1 MESVKTGKT
10 NKVGKNTEM
19 AHTKTNK
26 ETHFKQVSAITN
38 RIRSIGGIFTKIAKK
53 VRELVKKHPKKSSAA
68 LVVLTPVACKRA
80 KELDDKVQDKSKQA
94 EKENKI
100 NWWKYSGLTI
110 ATSLLLAACS
120 AGDIDK
126 QIELEQEKQK
136 TEQEKKEAENARDRA
151 NKSEIE
157 LEQERQKTNKS
168 GIELANSQI
177 KAEQE
182 RQKTEQE
189 KQKANKS
196 EIELEQQKQK
206 TINTQRDLIKEQ
218 KDFIKET
225 EQNCQEKHGQ
235 LFIKRARIKT
245 GITTGIAIEIE
256 AECKTPKP
264 TKTNQTPIQPKHLPN
279 SKHPHSQRG
288 SKAQELIAYLLFEQ
302 KDFIIETE
310 QKCQEKH
317 NQFFIKKAGIKGGA
331 IEVEAECKTP
341 KPTKTNQTPIQPK
354 HLPNSKQPH
363 SQRGSKAQELIA
375 YLQKELESL
384 PYSQKAIAKQVDF
397 YKPSSIAYL
406 ELDPRDFKVT
416 EEWQNENLKI
426 RSKAQA
432 KMLEMRK
439 PQANLSPSQSFLFVQ
454 RIFADINKEIEAAA
468 NTEKKAEKVGYG
480 YSKRV

>member
-38 RIRSIGGIFTKIAKK
+38 TLKSIGGIFTKIAKK
-53 VRELVKKHPKKSSAA
+53 VRELVKKHPKKSNAA
-68 LVVLTPVACKRA
+68 LVVLTHVACKRA

-94 EKENKI
+94 EKENQI

-136 TEQEKKEAENARDRA
+136 A
-151 NKSEIE
+151 NKSGIE
-157 LEQERQKTNKS
+157 LEQERQKTNKSRIELEQQRQKTEQERQKTNKS
-168 GIELANSQI
+168 GIELEQQRQKTEQEKQKTNKSEIELANSQI

-182 RQKTEQE
+182 
-189 KQKANKS
+189 
-196 EIELEQQKQK
+196 KQK

-235 LFIKRARIKT
+235 LFIKKTRIKT

-264 TKTNQTPIQPKHLPN
+264 TKANQTPK
-279 SKHPHSQRG
+279 
-288 SKAQELIAYLLFEQ
+288 E
-302 KDFIIETE
+302 
-310 QKCQEKH
+310 
-317 NQFFIKKAGIKGGA
+317 
-331 IEVEAECKTP
+331 
-341 KPTKTNQTPIQPK
+341 PK

-363 SQRGSKAQELIA
+363 SQRGSKAQEFIA
-375 YLQKELESL
+375 YLQKEPESL

-432 KMLEMRK
+432 KMLEMRN
-439 PQANLSPSQSFLFVQ
+439 PQANLSTSQSLLFVQ
-454 RIFADINKEIEAAA
+454 KIFADINKEIKVVA

-480 YSKRV
+480 YSKRM

>member
-1 MESVKTGKT
+1 MESVKTGRT
-10 NKVGKNTEM
+10 NKVGKNAEM
-19 AHTKTNK
+19 ANTKANK
-26 ETHFKQVSAITN
+26 ETHFKQASVITN
-38 RIRSIGGIFTKIAKK
+38 TFKSIGGFFTKIAKK
-53 VRELVKKHPKKSSAA
+53 VRELVKKHPKKSKVA
-68 LVVLTPVACKRA
+68 LVVLTHVACKRA

-110 ATSLLLAACS
+110 ATSLLLAACNV
-120 AGDIDK
+120 GGIDE

-136 TEQEKKEAENARDRA
+136 ANRSGIELEQERQKTEQERQKT

-182 RQKTEQE
+182 QQKT
-189 KQKANKS
+189 
-196 EIELEQQKQK
+196 EQQKQK

-235 LFIKRARIKT
+235 LFIKKTRIKT

-279 SKHPHSQRG
+279 SK
-288 SKAQELIAYLLFEQ
+288 
-302 KDFIIETE
+302 
-310 QKCQEKH
+310 
-317 NQFFIKKAGIKGGA
+317 
-331 IEVEAECKTP
+331 
-341 KPTKTNQTPIQPK
+341 QPR
-354 HLPNSKQPH
+354 

-406 ELDPRDFKVT
+406 ELDPRDFKVA
-416 EEWQNENLKI
+416 EEWQKENLKI

-432 KMLEMRK
+432 KMLEMRHLK
-439 PQANLSPSQSFLFVQ
+439 PDSQAHLSTSQSLLFVQ
-454 RIFADINKEIEAAA
+454 KIFADINKEIKAVA
-468 NTEKKAEKVGYG
+468 NTEKKVEKAGYG
-480 YSKRV
+480 YSKRM

>member
-1 MESVKTGKT
+1 MKSVKTGKT
-10 NKVGKNTEM
+10 NKVGKNTET
-19 AHTKTNK
+19 ANAKANK

-38 RIRSIGGIFTKIAKK
+38 IIRSIGGIFTKIMKR
-53 VRELVKKHPKKSSAA
+53 VRELVKKHPKKSNAA
-68 LVVLTPVACKRA
+68 LVVLTHAACKKA

-94 EKENKI
+94 EKENQI

-120 AGDIDK
+120 VGDIDK

-136 TEQEKKEAENARDRA
+136 TEQEQQKT
-151 NKSEIE
+151 
-157 LEQERQKTNKS
+157 EQEKQKTNKS

-189 KQKANKS
+189 KQKTNKS

-206 TINTQRDLIKEQ
+206 TISTQRDLIKEQ

-279 SKHPHSQRG
+279 SK
-288 SKAQELIAYLLFEQ
+288 
-302 KDFIIETE
+302 
-310 QKCQEKH
+310 
-317 NQFFIKKAGIKGGA
+317 
-331 IEVEAECKTP
+331 
-341 KPTKTNQTPIQPK
+341 
-354 HLPNSKQPH
+354 QPH

-397 YKPSSIAYL
+397 YRPSSVAYL

-416 EEWQNENLKI
+416 EEWQKENLKI

-432 KMLEMRK
+432 KMLEMRHLK
-439 PQANLSPSQSFLFVQ
+439 PDPQAHLSTSQSLLFVQ
-454 RIFADINKEIEAAA
+454 KIFADINKEIKAVA
-468 NTEKKAEKVGYG
+468 NTEKKVEKAGYG

>member
-1 MESVKTGKT
+1 MESGKT

-19 AHTKTNK
+19 ANTKANK
-26 ETHFKQVSAITN
+26 ETHFKQVSVITN
-38 RIRSIGGIFTKIAKK
+38 TLRSIGGIFTKIAKK
-53 VRELVKKHPKKSSAA
+53 VRELVKKHPKKSNAA
-68 LVVLTPVACKRA
+68 LVVLTHVACKRA

-94 EKENKI
+94 EKENQI

-110 ATSLLLAACS
+110 ATSLLLAACN

-126 QIELEQEKQK
+126 QIELEKQK
-136 TEQEKKEAENARDRA
+136 A
-151 NKSEIE
+151 
-157 LEQERQKTNKS
+157 NKS
-168 GIELANSQI
+168 GIEL
-177 KAEQE
+177 EQE

-196 EIELEQQKQK
+196 EIELEQERQKTNKSGIELEQQRQKTEQEKQKTNKSEIELANSQIKAEQEKQK

-235 LFIKRARIKT
+235 LFIKKTRIKT

-264 TKTNQTPIQPKHLPN
+264 
-279 SKHPHSQRG
+279 
-288 SKAQELIAYLLFEQ
+288 A
-302 KDFIIETE
+302 
-310 QKCQEKH
+310 
-317 NQFFIKKAGIKGGA
+317 
-331 IEVEAECKTP
+331 
-341 KPTKTNQTPIQPK
+341 KTNQTPIQPK

-439 PQANLSPSQSFLFVQ
+439 PQANLSPFQSFSIIQNIV
-454 RIFADINKEIEAAA
+454 ADINKEIEAAA

>member
-26 ETHFKQVSAITN
+26 ETRFKQVSAITN
-38 RIRSIGGIFTKIAKK
+38 KIRSIGGIFTKIAKK
-53 VRELVKKHPKKSSAA
+53 VRELVKKHPKKSKVA
-68 LVVLTPVACKRA
+68 LVVLTHVACKRA

-120 AGDIDK
+120 TGDIDK
-126 QIELEQEKQK
+126 QIELEQEK
-136 TEQEKKEAENARDRA
+136 KEVESARDRA
-151 NKSEIE
+151 NKSGIE

-189 KQKANKS
+189 KQKTNKS

-264 TKTNQTPIQPKHLPN
+264 TKTNQTPK
-279 SKHPHSQRG
+279 
-288 SKAQELIAYLLFEQ
+288 E
-302 KDFIIETE
+302 
-310 QKCQEKH
+310 
-317 NQFFIKKAGIKGGA
+317 
-331 IEVEAECKTP
+331 
-341 KPTKTNQTPIQPK
+341 PK

-363 SQRGSKAQELIA
+363 SQRGSKAQEFIA

-384 PYSQKAIAKQVDF
+384 PYSQKTIAKQVDF
-397 YKPSSIAYL
+397 YRPSSIAYL

-432 KMLEMRK
+432 KMLEMRNVK
-439 PQANLSPSQSFLFVQ
+439 PYPQAHLSTSQSLLFVQ
-454 RIFADINKEIEAAA
+454 KIFADINKEIEAAA

-480 YSKRV
+480 YSKRM

>member
-10 NKVGKNTEM
+10 NKVGKNTETTN
-19 AHTKTNK
+19 AKANK

-38 RIRSIGGIFTKIAKK
+38 MIRSISGFFTKIVKK
-53 VRELVKKHPKKSSAA
+53 VRGLVKKHPKKSNAA
-68 LVVLTPVACKRA
+68 LVVLTHVVCKKA

-94 EKENKI
+94 EKENQI

-136 TEQEKKEAENARDRA
+136 ANKSGIELEQQRQKTEQERQKA

-235 LFIKRARIKT
+235 LFIKKARIKT
-245 GITTGIAIEIE
+245 GITTGI
-256 AECKTPKP
+256 
-264 TKTNQTPIQPKHLPN
+264 
-279 SKHPHSQRG
+279 
-288 SKAQELIAYLLFEQ
+288 
-302 KDFIIETE
+302 
-310 QKCQEKH
+310 
-317 NQFFIKKAGIKGGA
+317 A

-354 HLPNSKQPH
+354 HLPNSKQPR
-363 SQRGSKAQELIA
+363 SQRGSKTQELIA

-406 ELDPRDFKVT
+406 ELDPRDFNVT

-432 KMLEMRK
+432 KMLEMRHLK
-439 PQANLSPSQSFLFVQ
+439 PDPQAHLSISQSLLFVQ
-454 RIFADINKEIEAAA
+454 KIFADVSKEIKVVA
-468 NTEKKAEKVGYG
+468 NTEKKVEKVGYG
-480 YSKRV
+480 YSKRM

>member
-1 MESVKTGKT
+1 MESVKTGRT
-10 NKVGKNTEM
+10 NKVGKNAET
-19 AHTKTNK
+19 ANTKANK

-38 RIRSIGGIFTKIAKK
+38 MLRSIGGIFTKIAKK
-53 VRELVKKHPKKSSAA
+53 VRELFKKHPKKSKVA
-68 LVVLTPVACKRA
+68 LVVLTHAACKRA

-94 EKENKI
+94 EKENQI

-110 ATSLLLAACS
+110 ATSLLLAACNV
-120 AGDIDK
+120 GDIDK

-136 TEQEKKEAENARDRA
+136 ANKSGIELEQERQKTEQEKQKA

-235 LFIKRARIKT
+235 LFIKKARIKT

-264 TKTNQTPIQPKHLPN
+264 AKTNQTP
-279 SKHPHSQRG
+279 
-288 SKAQELIAYLLFEQ
+288 
-302 KDFIIETE
+302 T
-310 QKCQEKH
+310 
-317 NQFFIKKAGIKGGA
+317 
-331 IEVEAECKTP
+331 
-341 KPTKTNQTPIQPK
+341 QPK

-363 SQRGSKAQELIA
+363 SQRGSKTQELIA

-384 PYSQKAIAKQVDF
+384 PYSQKTIVKQVDF
-397 YKPSSIAYL
+397 YRPSSIAYL

-432 KMLEMRK
+432 KMLEIRN
-439 PQANLSPSQSFLFVQ
+439 PQAHLSTSQSLLFVQ
-454 RIFADINKEIEAAA
+454 KIFADINKEIEAAA
-468 NTEKKAEKVGYG
+468 NTEKKAEKAGYG
-480 YSKRV
+480 YSKRM

>member
-10 NKVGKNTEM
+10 NKVGKNTEV
-19 AHTKTNK
+19 ANTKTNK

-38 RIRSIGGIFTKIAKK
+38 RLRSIGGIFTKIAKK
-53 VRELVKKHPKKSSAA
+53 VRELIKKHPEKSSAA
-68 LVVLTPVACKRA
+68 LVVLTHVACKRA

-94 EKENKI
+94 EKENQI

-120 AGDIDK
+120 TGDIDK
-126 QIELEQEKQK
+126 QIEL
-136 TEQEKKEAENARDRA
+136 EQEKKEAENARDRA
-151 NKSEIE
+151 NKSGIE
-157 LEQERQKTNKS
+157 LEQQRQKTEQERQKTNKS

-182 RQKTEQE
+182 RQKT
-189 KQKANKS
+189 NKS
-196 EIELEQQKQK
+196 GIELEQQRQKAEQEKQK

-235 LFIKRARIKT
+235 LFIKKTRIKT

-264 TKTNQTPIQPKHLPN
+264 
-279 SKHPHSQRG
+279 
-288 SKAQELIAYLLFEQ
+288 A
-302 KDFIIETE
+302 
-310 QKCQEKH
+310 
-317 NQFFIKKAGIKGGA
+317 
-331 IEVEAECKTP
+331 
-341 KPTKTNQTPIQPK
+341 KTNQTPIQPK

-439 PQANLSPSQSFLFVQ
+439 PQANLSPFQSFSILQNIV
-454 RIFADINKEIEAAA
+454 ADINKEIEAAA
-468 NTEKKAEKVGYG
+468 NTEKKAEKASYG
-480 YSKRV
+480 YSKRM

>member
-26 ETHFKQVSAITN
+26 ETHFKQVGAIINTL
-38 RIRSIGGIFTKIAKK
+38 RSIGGIFTKIAKK
-53 VRELVKKHPKKSSAA
+53 VRELVKKHPEKSSAA
-68 LVVLTPVACKRA
+68 LVVLTHVACKRA

-94 EKENKI
+94 EKENQI

-151 NKSEIE
+151 NKSGIE

-189 KQKANKS
+189 KQKTNKS

-279 SKHPHSQRG
+279 SK
-288 SKAQELIAYLLFEQ
+288 
-302 KDFIIETE
+302 
-310 QKCQEKH
+310 
-317 NQFFIKKAGIKGGA
+317 
-331 IEVEAECKTP
+331 
-341 KPTKTNQTPIQPK
+341 
-354 HLPNSKQPH
+354 QPH
-363 SQRGSKAQELIA
+363 SQRESKAKEFIA

-432 KMLEMRK
+432 KMLEMRN
-439 PQANLSPSQSFLFVQ
+439 PQANLSPFQSFSILQNIV
-454 RIFADINKEIEAAA
+454 ADINKEIEASA

>member
-1 MESVKTGKT
+1 MKSVKTGKT

-19 AHTKTNK
+19 TNTKTNK

-38 RIRSIGGIFTKIAKK
+38 TLRSISGIFTKIAKK
-53 VRELVKKHPKKSSAA
+53 VRGLVKKHPKKSNAA
-68 LVVLTPVACKRA
+68 LVVLTHVVCKKA

-94 EKENKI
+94 EKENQI

-110 ATSLLLAACS
+110 AASLLLAACS
-120 AGDIDK
+120 VGDIDK
-126 QIELEQEKQK
+126 QIELEQEKKDANKSGIELEQERQK
-136 TEQEKKEAENARDRA
+136 TEQERQKT

-235 LFIKRARIKT
+235 LFIKKARIKT

-279 SKHPHSQRG
+279 SK
-288 SKAQELIAYLLFEQ
+288 
-302 KDFIIETE
+302 
-310 QKCQEKH
+310 
-317 NQFFIKKAGIKGGA
+317 
-331 IEVEAECKTP
+331 
-341 KPTKTNQTPIQPK
+341 
-354 HLPNSKQPH
+354 QPH
-363 SQRGSKAQELIA
+363 SQRGSKTQEFIA

-397 YKPSSIAYL
+397 YRPSPIAYL
-406 ELDPRDFKVT
+406 ELDPRDFNAT
-416 EEWQNENLKI
+416 EEWQKENLKI

-432 KMLEMRK
+432 KMLEMRDLK
-439 PQANLSPSQSFLFVQ
+439 PDPQAHLPTSQSLLFVQ
-454 RIFADINKEIEAAA
+454 KIFADINKEIKAVA
-468 NTEKKAEKVGYG
+468 NTEKKAEKAGYG

>member
-10 NKVGKNTEM
+10 NKVSKNTEM
-19 AHTKTNK
+19 ANTKTSK
-26 ETHFKQVSAITN
+26 ETHFKQVSAIINTL
-38 RIRSIGGIFTKIAKK
+38 RSIGGIFTKIMKR
-53 VRELVKKHPKKSSAA
+53 VRELVKKHPKKSNVV
-68 LVVLTPVACKRA
+68 LVVLTHVACKRA

-94 EKENKI
+94 EKENQI

-110 ATSLLLAACS
+110 ATSLLLAACN

-136 TEQEKKEAENARDRA
+136 A
-151 NKSEIE
+151 NKSGIE

-168 GIELANSQI
+168 GIEL
-177 KAEQE
+177 EQE
-182 RQKTEQE
+182 RQKTEQERQKTNKSEIELANSQIKVEQE

-235 LFIKRARIKT
+235 LFIKKARIKT

-264 TKTNQTPIQPKHLPN
+264 
-279 SKHPHSQRG
+279 
-288 SKAQELIAYLLFEQ
+288 A
-302 KDFIIETE
+302 
-310 QKCQEKH
+310 
-317 NQFFIKKAGIKGGA
+317 
-331 IEVEAECKTP
+331 
-341 KPTKTNQTPIQPK
+341 KTNQTPIQPK
-354 HLPNSKQPH
+354 HLPNSKQPR

-432 KMLEMRK
+432 KMLEMRNVK
-439 PQANLSPSQSFLFVQ
+439 PDPQAHLSTSQSLLFVQ
-454 RIFADINKEIEAAA
+454 KIFADINKEIEAAA
-468 NTEKKAEKVGYG
+468 NTEKKVEKAGYG

>member
-10 NKVGKNTEM
+10 NKVGKNTEITS
-19 AHTKTNK
+19 TKANK
-26 ETHFKQVSAITN
+26 ETHFKQASTITN
-38 RIRSIGGIFTKIAKK
+38 MLRSIGGFFTKIAKK

-68 LVVLTPVACKRA
+68 LVVLTHVACKKA

-94 EKENKI
+94 EKENQI

-136 TEQEKKEAENARDRA
+136 TEQEQQKTEQERQKA
-151 NKSEIE
+151 NRSGIE
-157 LEQERQKTNKS
+157 LEQERQKT
-168 GIELANSQI
+168 
-177 KAEQE
+177 EQE
-182 RQKTEQE
+182 RQKTNKSEIELANNQIKVEQE

-235 LFIKRARIKT
+235 LFIKKARIKT
-245 GITTGIAIEIE
+245 GITTGI
-256 AECKTPKP
+256 
-264 TKTNQTPIQPKHLPN
+264 
-279 SKHPHSQRG
+279 
-288 SKAQELIAYLLFEQ
+288 
-302 KDFIIETE
+302 
-310 QKCQEKH
+310 
-317 NQFFIKKAGIKGGA
+317 A

-354 HLPNSKQPH
+354 HLPNSKQPR

-397 YKPSSIAYL
+397 YKPNSIAYL
-406 ELDPRDFKVT
+406 ELDPRDFNVT
-416 EEWQNENLKI
+416 EEWQKENLKI

-432 KMLEMRK
+432 KMLEMRN
-439 PQANLSPSQSFLFVQ
+439 PQAHLPTSQSLLFVQ
-454 RIFADINKEIEAAA
+454 KIFADINKEIEAAA
-468 NTEKKAEKVGYG
+468 NTEKKVEKAGYG
-480 YSKRV
+480 YSKRM

>member
-10 NKVGKNTEM
+10 NKVGKNTET
-19 AHTKTNK
+19 ANTKANK
-26 ETHFKQVSAITN
+26 EAHFKQASTITN
-38 RIRSIGGIFTKIAKK
+38 TLRSIGGFFTKIAKR
-53 VRELVKKHPKKSSAA
+53 VRELVKKHPKKSNVA
-68 LVVLTPVACKRA
+68 LVVLTHVACRKA

-94 EKENKI
+94 EKENQI

-110 ATSLLLAACS
+110 AASLLLAACS
-120 AGDIDK
+120 VGDTDK

-136 TEQEKKEAENARDRA
+136 ANKSGIELEQERQKTEQERQKT

-196 EIELEQQKQK
+196 AIELEQQKQK

-235 LFIKRARIKT
+235 LFIKKARIKT

-279 SKHPHSQRG
+279 SK
-288 SKAQELIAYLLFEQ
+288 
-302 KDFIIETE
+302 
-310 QKCQEKH
+310 
-317 NQFFIKKAGIKGGA
+317 
-331 IEVEAECKTP
+331 
-341 KPTKTNQTPIQPK
+341 QPR
-354 HLPNSKQPH
+354 

-406 ELDPRDFKVT
+406 ELDPRDFKAT
-416 EEWQNENLKI
+416 EEWQKENLKI

-432 KMLEMRK
+432 KMLEMRSLK
-439 PQANLSPSQSFLFVQ
+439 PDSQAHLSTSQSLLFVQ
-454 RIFADINKEIEAAA
+454 KIFADVSKEIEAAA
-468 NTEKKAEKVGYG
+468 NTEKKVEKAGYG
-480 YSKRV
+480 YSKRM

>member
-1 MESVKTGKT
+1 MKSVKTGKT
-10 NKVGKNTEM
+10 NKVGKNTET
-19 AHTKTNK
+19 ANTKANK

-38 RIRSIGGIFTKIAKK
+38 IIRSIGGFFTKIAKR
-53 VRELVKKHPKKSSAA
+53 VRELVKKHPKKSKVA
-68 LVVLTPVACKRA
+68 LVVLTHVACKKA

-94 EKENKI
+94 EKENQI

-110 ATSLLLAACS
+110 ATSLLLAACN

-126 QIELEQEKQK
+126 QIELEQERQEANKSGIELEQERQK
-136 TEQEKKEAENARDRA
+136 TEQERQKT

-225 EQNCQEKHGQ
+225 EQNCQE
-235 LFIKRARIKT
+235 
-245 GITTGIAIEIE
+245 
-256 AECKTPKP
+256 
-264 TKTNQTPIQPKHLPN
+264 N
-279 SKHPHSQRG
+279 HS
-288 SKAQELIAYLLFEQ
+288 
-302 KDFIIETE
+302 
-310 QKCQEKH
+310 
-317 NQFFIKKAGIKGGA
+317 QFFIKKVGIKGGIA

-341 KPTKTNQTPIQPK
+341 KPAKTNQTPIQPK
-354 HLPNSKQPH
+354 HLPNSKQPR

-406 ELDPRDFKVT
+406 ELDPRDFNVT
-416 EEWQNENLKI
+416 EEWQKENLKI

-432 KMLEMRK
+432 KMLEMRHLK
-439 PQANLSPSQSFLFVQ
+439 PDPQAHLSTSQSLLFVQ
-454 RIFADINKEIEAAA
+454 KIFADINKEIKVVA
-468 NTEKKAEKVGYG
+468 NTEKKAEKAGYG

>member
-26 ETHFKQVSAITN
+26 ETHFKRVGAITN
-38 RIRSIGGIFTKIAKK
+38 ILRSIGGIFTKIAKK
-53 VRELVKKHPKKSSAA
+53 VRELIKKHPKKSKVA
-68 LVVLTPVACKRA
+68 LVVLTHVACKKA

-94 EKENKI
+94 EKENQI

-120 AGDIDK
+120 TGDIDK

-136 TEQEKKEAENARDRA
+136 ANKSGIELEQERQKTEQEKQKA

-157 LEQERQKTNKS
+157 LEQEKQKTNKS

-235 LFIKRARIKT
+235 LFIKKTRIKT

-264 TKTNQTPIQPKHLPN
+264 TKTNQTPIQPKH
-279 SKHPHSQRG
+279 
-288 SKAQELIAYLLFEQ
+288 F
-302 KDFIIETE
+302 
-310 QKCQEKH
+310 
-317 NQFFIKKAGIKGGA
+317 
-331 IEVEAECKTP
+331 
-341 KPTKTNQTPIQPK
+341 
-354 HLPNSKQPH
+354 PNSKQPH

-375 YLQKELESL
+375 YLQKELEFL

-439 PQANLSPSQSFLFVQ
+439 PQANLSPFQSFSIIQNIV
-454 RIFADINKEIEAAA
+454 ADISKEIEASA
-468 NTEKKAEKVGYG
+468 NTEKKAEKAGYG
-480 YSKRV
+480 YSKRM

>member
-19 AHTKTNK
+19 ANTKTNK
-26 ETHFKQVSAITN
+26 ETHFKQVSAIINTL
-38 RIRSIGGIFTKIAKK
+38 RSIGGIFTKIAKK
-53 VRELVKKHPKKSSAA
+53 VRELVKKHPKKSNVA
-68 LVVLTPVACKRA
+68 LVVLTHAACKRA

-110 ATSLLLAACS
+110 ATSLLLAACNV
-120 AGDIDK
+120 GDIDK

-151 NKSEIE
+151 NKSGIE

-168 GIELANSQI
+168 GIELEQQRQKTEQERQKTNKSEIELANSQI

-182 RQKTEQE
+182 
-189 KQKANKS
+189 
-196 EIELEQQKQK
+196 KQK

-235 LFIKRARIKT
+235 LFIKRTRIKT

-279 SKHPHSQRG
+279 SK
-288 SKAQELIAYLLFEQ
+288 
-302 KDFIIETE
+302 
-310 QKCQEKH
+310 
-317 NQFFIKKAGIKGGA
+317 
-331 IEVEAECKTP
+331 
-341 KPTKTNQTPIQPK
+341 
-354 HLPNSKQPH
+354 QPH
-363 SQRGSKAQELIA
+363 SQRGSKAQEFIA

-384 PYSQKAIAKQVDF
+384 PYSQKAIAKQVNF
-397 YKPSSIAYL
+397 YRPSSIAYL

-439 PQANLSPSQSFLFVQ
+439 PQANLSTSQSLLFVQ
-454 RIFADINKEIEAAA
+454 KIFADINKEIKVVA

-480 YSKRV
+480 YSKRM